1 MIVYLHSKP
10 KNPKRMKSILTFILL
25 LFLSS
30 TFVYGQIE
38 QGKFFLQGSSS
49 LGFYAEK
56 YTYIAGGTSTESS
69 KSNHFGFKPKAG
81 YFIIDNMPVGLAIN
95 FNTNSNK
102 NISNSDK
109 SSSTNLSFGPFAR
122 YYFLKLDKLCPMAE
136 ISVNL
141 GSDISKSTYSGY
153 NSDKKYGVFEFN
165 LGVGVSYFVTD
176 HIAFDVLLSYYVD
189 KYKLKSQSSTVPPA
203 KSTQSSGISTDKYAG
218 VDFSIG
224 VVVTLP

>member
-1 MIVYLHSKP
+1 
-10 KNPKRMKSILTFILL
+10 MKSGLTFIVLL
-25 LFLSS
+25 CLSS
-30 TFVYGQIE
+30 TLVFGQLEKGNLFI
-38 QGKFFLQGSSS
+38 QGSSS

-69 KSNHFGFKPKAG
+69 KSTHFGFKPKAG
-81 YFIIDNMPVGLAIN
+81 YFIIDNLPVGLAIN

-153 NSDKKYGVFEFN
+153 KSDKKYGVFEFN
-165 LGVGVSYFVTD
+165 LGVGASYFVTD
-176 HIAFDVLLSYYVD
+176 HIAFDVLLSYYAD
-189 KYKLKSQSSTVPPA
+189 KYKLKSQSSTSPA
-203 KSTQSSGISTDKYAG
+203 KSTQSSGISTDKYTG

-224 VVVTLP
+224 VVVTIP